1 MGDIAHGR
9 ALDTYVGGI
18 GVSGRLRALRLAIGV
33 TTAVGAMLITPVAA
47 SAGPVEDLV
56 NQVSSGVNSTLDN
69 LLGGGGGGG
78 GGGGAPSADRTPAP
92 AGTGGDTGYVPPA
105 HGTNPHAQGT
115 GAVVDLTPDD
125 ARPLA
130 YDPAGGDEEI
140 VLGASRSEQNGDAY
154 HGHVTILSLLG
165 TELLEG
171 ADTDPGET
179 DDGPLGDLNALLAD
193 VCADTGLCLAVLDV
207 NSETTATGS
216 SNSFAVARAS
226 LGFEDTQLLD
236 AEAVSSES
244 TISDDGTCQ
253 TASSGSELADASLA
267 EGELAGV
274 QAADSGSESQACNDG
289 TSSQSQEGDVDAV
302 GELEVLGQV
311 VEIPLFNEGCH
322 QGTPNT
328 LASVFDLGVVDV
340 GVCNADDSSNTGG
353 TQNDSPFGVREGLT
367 VLPGLLGID
376 LGELAKVTSA
386 ASESQAVAPPAE
398 EEPPP
403 GGNPPGGSNQDDAP
417 SGVEPGGPDE
427 CPDPD
432 NPDCP
437 TSLAGPGGPSADS
450 PDNLP
455 FTGADMLSLGLIGLL
470 VMGTGLGLMA
480 LVDRRRRIGEQG

>member
-1 MGDIAHGR
+1 VFGR
-9 ALDTYVGGI
+9 VRGF
-18 GVSGRLRALRLAIGV
+18 RLAIGV
-33 TTAVGAMLITPVAA
+33 CTAVAAMMITPVAA

-56 NQVSSGVNSTLDN
+56 NQVSNGVNQTLDN
-69 LLGGGGGGG
+69 LIGGGAGGGGGGSS
-78 GGGGAPSADRTPAP
+78 PSVDRTPAP
-92 AGTGGDTGYVPPA
+92 TGAGTDGYVPPA

-125 ARPLA
+125 ARPLE
-130 YDPAGGDEEI
+130 YDSEGGDEEI

-165 TELLEG
+165 NELLEG

-207 NSETTATGS
+207 NSETTANGS

-253 TASSGSELADASLA
+253 TASSSSELADASLA
-267 EGELAGV
+267 EGELVGV

-289 TSSQSQEGDVDAV
+289 TSSQSQEGDVDAT

-311 VEIPLFNEGCH
+311 VEVPLFNEGCH

-328 LASVFDLGVVDV
+328 LASVFDLGLVDV

-376 LGELAKVTSA
+376 LSEVVKVTSA
-386 ASESQAVAPPAE
+386 ASESQAVAPPDE

-403 GGNPPGGSNQDDAP
+403 GGGNPPGGNQDNPP

-427 CPDPD
+427 CPDAD

-437 TSLAGPGGPSADS
+437 AGPGGPGGPTAES

-455 FTGADMLSLGLIGLL
+455 FTGADMLSLGLIGFV

-480 LVDRRRRIGEQG
+480 LVDRRRRHGHEQA

>member
-1 MGDIAHGR
+1 
-9 ALDTYVGGI
+9 
-18 GVSGRLRALRLAIGV
+18 
-33 TTAVGAMLITPVAA
+33 MLITPVAA

-56 NQVSSGVNSTLDN
+56 NQVSNGVNQTLDG
-69 LLGGGGGGG
+69 LLGGGSGGAGGGG
-78 GGGGAPSADRTPAP
+78 SPSADRTPAP

-115 GAVVDLTPDD
+115 GAVIDLTPDTD
-125 ARPLA
+125 RPLE
-130 YDPAGGDEEI
+130 YDAGGGDEE
-140 VLGASRSEQNGDAY
+140 VVVGGSRSEQNGDAY

-179 DDGPLGDLNALLAD
+179 DDGPLGDLNALLDD

-207 NSETTATGS
+207 SSETTANGS
-216 SNSFAVARAS
+216 SNSFAVARAG

-244 TISDDGTCQ
+244 SISDDGTCQ
-253 TASSGSELADASLA
+253 TSSSGSELADASVA
-267 EGELAGV
+267 EGQVVGV

-289 TSSQSQEGDVDAV
+289 TSSQSNEGDVDAV

-328 LASVFDLGVVDV
+328 LASVFDLGLVDV

-353 TQNDSPFGVREGLT
+353 TQNDSPFGAREGLT

-376 LGELAKVTSA
+376 LGELVKVTSA

-403 GGNPPGGSNQDDAP
+403 GGGNPPGDGDEPA
-417 SGVEPGGPDE
+417 SGVEPGGPEE

-437 TSLAGPGGPSADS
+437 ASAAGPGGPGGPTAEGS
-450 PDNLP
+450 DNLP
-455 FTGADMLSLGLIGLL
+455 FTGADMLSLGLIGFL

-480 LVDRRRRIGEQG
+480 LVDRRRRSGEQV

>member
-1 MGDIAHGR
+1 VFGR
-9 ALDTYVGGI
+9 V
-18 GVSGRLRALRLAIGV
+18 RAFRLAIGV
-33 TTAVGAMLITPVAA
+33 CTAVAAMLVTPVAA

-56 NQVSSGVNSTLDN
+56 NQVSNGVNQTLDN
-69 LLGGGGGGG
+69 LVGGGAGGGGTGGG
-78 GGGGAPSADRTPAP
+78 SVDRAPAP
-92 AGTGGDTGYVPPA
+92 TGAGSDGYVPPA

-125 ARPLA
+125 TRPLE
-130 YDPAGGDEEI
+130 YDSEGGDEE
-140 VLGASRSEQNGDAY
+140 VVVGGSRSEQNGDAY

-165 TELLEG
+165 NELLEG

-207 NSETTATGS
+207 HSETTANGS

-253 TASSGSELADASLA
+253 TASSSSELTDASLA
-267 EGELAGV
+267 GGDLVGV

-302 GELEVLGQV
+302 GEIEILGQV
-311 VEIPLFNEGCH
+311 VEVPLFNDGCH

-328 LASVFDLGVVDV
+328 FASLFDAGLVDV
-340 GVCNADDSSNTGG
+340 GVCNAEDSSNTGG

-376 LGELAKVTSA
+376 LSEVVKVTSA
-386 ASESQAVAPPAE
+386 ASESHAVAPPDE

-403 GGNPPGGSNQDDAP
+403 GGNPPGGGNQDEPP

-432 NPDCP
+432 NPNCP
-437 TSLAGPGGPSADS
+437 AGPGGPGGPTAES

-455 FTGADMLSLGLIGLL
+455 FTGADMLSLGLIGLV

-480 LVDRRRRIGEQG
+480 LVDRRRRIGEQA